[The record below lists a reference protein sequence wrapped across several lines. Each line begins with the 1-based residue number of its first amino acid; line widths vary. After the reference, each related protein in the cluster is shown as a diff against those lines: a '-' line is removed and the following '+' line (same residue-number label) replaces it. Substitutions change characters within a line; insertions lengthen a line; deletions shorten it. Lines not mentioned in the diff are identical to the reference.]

1 MKRRSFLSSSSCA
14 AGAFLAGSSGWAA
27 PVAKISATKVI
38 SQLPDLYHGWPTL
51 AQGKSGELLL
61 VCSGGR
67 EAHVCPFGRTDF
79 MRSSDGGETWS
90 FPRVVMDGP
99 IDDRDAGVLETAK
112 GSILITNF
120 TSLAYEPY
128 MKGRQ
133 ERWQRAHQRVG
144 PEERKSLLGNWMIRS
159 VDGGLTFSG
168 RYRVPVNSPHGPVQ
182 LRDGRLVYAGKA
194 LWTGEQKVGI
204 CESRDDGLSWK
215 WLADIPT
222 RKGDDHREYHELH
235 AVETRNGLLV
245 QIRNHNSVNAG
256 ETLQCESADGGK
268 SWSEPHAIGVW
279 GLPSHLLRLRDGRLL
294 MSYGY
299 RRRPFGNQ
307 VRISEDDGKRWSPP
321 IAISADGPGHDLGY
335 PSTIEREDEKLVT
348 VWYEKMAGSSRAVLR
363 QAVWDLES

>member
-1 MKRRSFLSSSSCA
+1 MKRRSFLSSSSFA

-128 MKGRQ
+128 MNGKGRS
-133 ERWQRAHQRVG
+133 WQRAHQRVDS
-144 PEERKSLLGNWMIRS
+144 EERRSALGNWMIRS

-182 LRDGRLVYAGKA
+182 LRDGRLLYAGKA
-194 LWTGEQKVGI
+194 LWTEEEKVGV
-204 CESRDDGLSWK
+204 CESSDDGLSWQ
-215 WLADIPT
+215 WLADIPS
-222 RKGDDHREYHELH
+222 RKGDDYRDYHELH
-235 AVETRNGLLV
+235 AVEAGDRLIV
-245 QIRNHNSVNAG
+245 QIRNHNSDNAG
-256 ETLQCESADGGK
+256 ETLQCESLDGGE
-268 SWSEPHAIGVW
+268 SWSEPHPIGAW

-299 RRRPFGNQ
+299 RRKPFGNQ
-307 VRISEDDGKRWSPP
+307 VRISEDEGRRWSQP
-321 IAISADGPGHDLGY
+321 ITISADGSGHDLGY
-335 PSTIEREDEKLVT
+335 PSTVERDDGKLVT
-348 VWYEKMAGSSRAVLR
+348 VWYEKMTGSLRAVLR
-363 QAVWDLES
+363 QAVWDLEI